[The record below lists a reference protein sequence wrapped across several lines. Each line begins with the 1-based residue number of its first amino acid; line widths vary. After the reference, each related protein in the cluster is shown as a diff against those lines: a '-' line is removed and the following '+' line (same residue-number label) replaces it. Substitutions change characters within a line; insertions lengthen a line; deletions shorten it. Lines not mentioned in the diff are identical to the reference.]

1 MGFTAMTI
9 DVGIIYHERRSLQN
23 AADAAALAGA
33 SDLPPTANAA
43 TATAKALEWATNNGY
58 VDGVD
63 GTTMSVQTPYDL
75 EDRNIHVKITR
86 DTSFVFGRV
95 LGLDTVNV
103 TAEATAFLPS
113 TRGVG
118 GFAII
123 TLDEHDCASLD
134 KSGINNLFV
143 NNGGAIMVNS
153 DCDDQVPALNKVGS
167 GDLIA
172 DGGIW
177 YYKHGGWSKSGSGAL
192 EPEPVPLTPRMPDPM
207 AGWAA
212 PDVYSTPT
220 SPDSGGTAP
229 SPDTKKLNSGTHTLR
244 PGVFWGGLSITSTAD
259 VTFEEGVYI
268 MAGGGLS
275 VTGSGTVSGQGVFV
289 YNTFDPEN
297 LLPSADGQCDV
308 VNLRGGANF
317 SFTAPTSGS
326 FAHTLLWQ
334 DPACTDPISFE
345 GGGGGVTGVIY
356 APTAGV
362 SLSGSGSLGAIQIV
376 AKNVNVTG
384 SGDMTIDFVSRL
396 DVPELPGV
404 VRLIE

>member
-259 VTFEEGVYI
+259 VTFEEGVCLRLQHI
-268 MAGGGLS
+268 RPGEPLAERGRTVRRGQPAWRRQLLLHGSDERFLCPHAS
-275 VTGSGTVSGQGVFV
+275 LAGSGLHRSHQLRRRRWRCDRRHLCPYGWGFPVGVRQPRCHS
-289 YNTFDPEN
+289 DRCQER
-297 LLPSADGQCDV
+297 QC
-308 VNLRGGANF
+308 
-317 SFTAPTSGS
+317 
-326 FAHTLLWQ
+326 HW
-334 DPACTDPISFE
+334 
-345 GGGGGVTGVIY
+345 
-356 APTAGV
+356 
-362 SLSGSGSLGAIQIV
+362 LG
-376 AKNVNVTG
+376 
-384 SGDMTIDFVSRL
+384 
-396 DVPELPGV
+396 
-404 VRLIE
+404 